1 MIKVRSE
8 SMAERFIGVPVKTT
22 VKKRLV
28 ALALLF
34 AFTAQAQEALAPK
47 PTSLP
52 NPYRLVPEWP
62 TLPSNMKGPSGRK
75 WGQVIRVHVAPNGN
89 IWVFHRCFND
99 KPNGDATCI
108 NRGKDNPPLLEF
120 NPAGKLLRSMG
131 VGLFANP
138 HGFTIDKDG
147 NLWTAD
153 TNDKDTIF
161 DMSARDASGKLIGQQ
176 VFKLSPTGKMLMTIG
191 NDGGGNGPYM
201 FDRPT
206 GVAIAPNGDIF
217 VADGHAPNKSNT
229 ARIVKYSPDGK
240 FIKAWGKLGAE
251 PGNFN
256 EPHDLNIG
264 GSKGYVYVADRRNNR
279 VQVFDQDGNFIA
291 AWKQFG
297 QPSSV
302 YVDKHDNL
310 YVGATYQSSGNM
322 FGATTA
328 PNDRAIVIGNAI
340 TGKLKYLI
348 PDPGDLTK
356 MTDTGTSA
364 SGIASDDQ
372 GNIYVADVGFN
383 NLRKYE
389 KVR

>member
-1 MIKVRSE
+1 MSI
-8 SMAERFIGVPVKTT
+8 A
-22 VKKRLV
+22 RL
-28 ALALLF
+28 AALLLLLPI
-34 AFTAQAQEALAPK
+34 ATLAQDAREPLPPK
-47 PTSLP
+47 PSLP
-52 NPYRLVPEWP
+52 NPYRLVPDWP
-62 TLPSNMKGPSGRK
+62 TLPSHLKGPGGRK

-99 KPNGDATCI
+99 RPKGDATCI
-108 NRGKDNPPLLEF
+108 NRGEANPPLLEF
-120 NPAGKLLRSMG
+120 NPAGKLLRSIG

-138 HGFTIDKDG
+138 HGFTIDKEG
-147 NLWTAD
+147 NLWTSD
-153 TNDKDTIF
+153 TNDKDMAF
-161 DMSARDASGKLIGQQ
+161 DMSARDSTGKLIGQQ
-176 VFKLSPTGKMLMTIG
+176 VFKLNTAGKILMTLG
-191 NDGGGNGPYM
+191 KAEGGNGPDA

-206 GVAIAPNGDIF
+206 GVAIGANGDIF

-229 ARIVKYSPDGK
+229 ARIVKYSRDGK
-240 FIKAWGKLGAE
+240 FIKAWGQLGAE

-302 YVDKHDNL
+302 YVDQHDNL
-310 YVGATYQSSGNM
+310 YVGSTYQSSGEM
-322 FGATTA
+322 FGPTNA

-340 TGKLKYLI
+340 TGELKYLI
-348 PDPGDLTK
+348 PDPGDLSK

-364 SGIASDDQ
+364 SGIASDAQ

-383 NLRKYE
+383 NLRKYA
-389 KVR
+389 KAK